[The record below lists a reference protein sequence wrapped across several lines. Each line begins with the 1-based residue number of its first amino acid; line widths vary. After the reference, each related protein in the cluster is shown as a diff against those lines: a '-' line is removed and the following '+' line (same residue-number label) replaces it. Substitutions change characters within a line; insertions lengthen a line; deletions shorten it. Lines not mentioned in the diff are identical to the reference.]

1 MDVIEEVKTANEDRG
16 TRYENLLLFVGAKLV
31 ASVSLKI
38 KHFLHRKHRRF
49 QINEHLTSQNLSPL
63 VITSFGSPRVAF
75 KSEENKGKRKT
86 ASLKI
91 GIYTYF
97 KPAFFTKICS
107 YAPSEF
113 FFWFSRFLFKW
124 FYLSEVNGKDED
136 LSASKPWMPWEWK
149 IQNGS
154 ALPEES

>member
-1 MDVIEEVKTANEDRG
+1 MDVAMDVIEEVKTANEDRG

-113 FFWFSRFLFKW
+113 FF
-124 FYLSEVNGKDED
+124 
-136 LSASKPWMPWEWK
+136 
-149 IQNGS
+149 
-154 ALPEES
+154 

>member
-1 MDVIEEVKTANEDRG
+1 MDVAMDVIEEVKTANEERD
-16 TRYENLLLFVGAKLV
+16 TRTSNLLLLFVGAKLV

-38 KHFLHRKHRRF
+38 KHFLHRKHQRF

-97 KPAFFTKICS
+97 KPAFF
-107 YAPSEF
+107 YQN
-113 FFWFSRFLFKW
+113 LFIRT
-124 FYLSEVNGKDED
+124 FRIL
-136 LSASKPWMPWEWK
+136 LL
-149 IQNGS
+149 I
-154 ALPEES
+154 

>member
-16 TRYENLLLFVGAKLV
+16 TRYENFEFVV
-31 ASVSLKI
+31 IVCWCETSRSVSPKI
-38 KHFLHRKHRRF
+38 KHFLHRKHQRF

-86 ASLKI
+86 VSLKI

-97 KPAFFTKICS
+97 KPAFFCQN
-107 YAPSEF
+107 
-113 FFWFSRFLFKW
+113 LFIRT
-124 FYLSEVNGKDED
+124 FRIL
-136 LSASKPWMPWEWK
+136 LL
-149 IQNGS
+149 I
-154 ALPEES
+154 

>member
-1 MDVIEEVKTANEDRG
+1 MDVAMDVIEEVKTANEERD
-16 TRYENLLLFVGAKLV
+16 TRTSNLLLLFVGAKLV

-38 KHFLHRKHRRF
+38 KHFLHRKHQRF

-97 KPAFFTKICS
+97 KPAFFLPKSVHTHLPNSSFDLAAFSSNDFIC
-107 YAPSEF
+107 
-113 FFWFSRFLFKW
+113 LK
-124 FYLSEVNGKDED
+124 
-136 LSASKPWMPWEWK
+136 
-149 IQNGS
+149 
-154 ALPEES
+154 